1 MSRIVTV
8 VMTVN
13 ARNAVTLSAEI
24 LKLLEAQQAELV
36 GCNWAPDADTIVDA
50 LPEELAQVIGA
61 QGEYEV
67 IDLNPTVAE
76 WRDAQPDGSTFR
88 QP

>member
-1 MSRIVTV
+1 VSRIVTV

-24 LKLLEAQQAELV
+24 LKLLEAQGAELV
-36 GCNWAPDADTIVDA
+36 GCDWAPDPDTIVDA

-67 IDLNPTVAE
+67 IDLNPTVGE
-76 WRDAQPDGSTFR
+76 WRDAQPDGMASR
-88 QP
+88 RP